1 MTAPSTLAGLMLA
14 LAARV
19 GTECKAL
26 ATSIAGR
33 LTQAQADARYAT
45 KDPATAALPG
55 LMSAADKA
63 KLEGIAVGANAY
75 EHPTS
80 EGYKHIPSGGSSGQI
95 LRWSAAGTA
104 VWGNESSSYTLP
116 TASASVL
123 GGVKVGANLSIS
135 EGVLSANYPVFVKSG
150 STAAAGLVPKPST
163 TAGTTKYLRED
174 GTWVVPPNTNTT
186 YSAGNGLSLSG
197 TVFSLAETID
207 LGGLA

>member
-26 ATSIAGR
+26 ATAIAGR
-33 LTQAQADARYAT
+33 LTRAQADALYAT

-75 EHPTS
+75 EHPTPVS
-80 EGYKHIPSGGSSGQI
+80 
-95 LRWSAAGTA
+95 AGTA
-104 VWGNESSSYTLP
+104 G
-116 TASASVL
+116 TASATSGITLAVPY
-123 GGVKVGANLSIS
+123 IS
-135 EGVLSANYPVFVKSG
+135 YNNEGHVTNSGTHTHTIPTFTKSG